1 MADPTTMDRSAGDKP
16 FGPIAAAFL
25 SAGVGGVVLGIL
37 VVLAEASSGI
47 KDALELNSRVGP
59 LSGKTIFAVV
69 AWLVTWVVLHVVLK
83 DKDPDAKKVFVWT
96 GVLFGIAVLLT
107 FPIFFQLFV
116 PAE

>member
-1 MADPTTMDRSAGDKP
+1 MADTPMIDRATGDKT

-47 KDALELNSRVGP
+47 KDALELNARVGP

-69 AWLVTWVVLHVVLK
+69 AWLVAWVVLHVVLK
-83 DKDPDAKKVFVWT
+83 DKDPEPTKVFVWT
-96 GVLFGIAVLLT
+96 GVLFAIAIVLT

-116 PAE
+116 AEE